1 MTDIPQQTE
10 QQTWTANKNYYSF
23 NLCNTT
29 YVNGKGP
36 IIGGEGYI
44 PPSDRIVCYLETKI
58 RLLLTFIDM

>member
-10 QQTWTANKNYYSF
+10 QQTGTANKNYYSF

-44 PPSDRIVCYLETKI
+44 PP
-58 RLLLTFIDM
+58 